1 MFIEVNQYPE
11 YPMTANSSLPIS
23 KSIFSYYGKKLM
35 KQIIL
40 QWDIEFYYGNITLD
54 LMKA

>member
-1 MFIEVNQYPE
+1 MFTEVNQYPE
-11 YPMTANSSLPIS
+11 DHMTANSSLPIS

-40 QWDIEFYYGNITLD
+40 QMILNSVMEI
-54 LMKA
+54 AP